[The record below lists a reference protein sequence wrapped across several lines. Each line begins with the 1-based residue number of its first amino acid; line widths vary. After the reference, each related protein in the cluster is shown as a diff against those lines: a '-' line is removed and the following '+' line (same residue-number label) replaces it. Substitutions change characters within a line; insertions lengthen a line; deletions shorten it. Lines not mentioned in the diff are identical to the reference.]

1 MAGHYLPMIAYKH
14 VSKFYPTGS
23 KALKDV
29 DINISDGEF
38 VFLVGQSGAGKTSL
52 FKLLL
57 REDVPSSGEVW
68 LNDVRVDLLH
78 GKQVSHLRRSIGMIF
93 QDFRVLPRLTVWENV
108 AFALQ
113 VVGKSDVDI
122 AKVVPYMLKLVGLKD
137 RAQAFP
143 HELSGGEQ
151 QRVAIA
157 RALVHEP
164 TVLLADEPTGNLDP
178 STSWEI
184 VELLNQINGWGTT
197 VVMATHNADIVNAM
211 KKRVITIKKGAVIK
225 DEAKGGYEL

>member
-1 MAGHYLPMIAYKH
+1 MIAYKH
-14 VSKFYPTGS
+14 VSKSYPSGS

-29 DINISDGEF
+29 DLKISDGEF

-57 REDVPSSGEVW
+57 REDVPTEGEVW
-68 LNDVRVDLLH
+68 LNDVRVDELK
-78 GKQVSHLRRSIGMIF
+78 GRQISRLRRSIGMIF
-93 QDFRVLPRLTVWENV
+93 QDFRTLPRMTVWENV
-108 AFALQ
+108 AFALE
-113 VVGKSDVDI
+113 VVGKSEKDI
-122 AKVVPYMLKLVGLKD
+122 EKVVPYMLKLVGLKD

-197 VVMATHNADIVNAM
+197 VIMATHNADIVNAM
-211 KKRVITIKKGAVIK
+211 KKRVITMKKGTVAK
-225 DEAKGGYEL
+225 DDPKGSYDL

>member
-1 MAGHYLPMIAYKH
+1 MIAYTH
-14 VSKFYPTGS
+14 VSKSYPSGS

-29 DINISDGEF
+29 TVRISDGEF

-57 REDVPSSGEVW
+57 REDVPTSGEVW
-68 LNDVRVDLLH
+68 LNDVRVDQLK
-78 GKQVSHLRRSIGMIF
+78 GRQISKLRRSIGMVF
-93 QDFRVLPRLTVWENV
+93 QDFRTLPRMTVWENV
-108 AFALQ
+108 AFALE
-113 VVGKSDVDI
+113 VIGKSDRDI
-122 AKVVPYMLKLVGLKD
+122 EKVVPYMLKLVGLKD

-184 VELLNQINGWGTT
+184 VELLNQINSWGTT

-211 KKRVITIKKGAVIK
+211 KKRVITMQKGSVIS
-225 DEAKGGYEL
+225 DESKGGYKL

>member
-1 MAGHYLPMIAYKH
+1 MIAFKH
-14 VSKFYPTGS
+14 VSKSYPTGS
-23 KALKDV
+23 NALKDV
-29 DINISDGEF
+29 DLQIADGEF

-57 REDVPSSGEVW
+57 REEVPTSGEIW
-68 LNDVRVDLLH
+68 LNDVRVDKLK
-78 GKQVSHLRRSIGMIF
+78 GKNITKLRRTIGMIF
-93 QDFRVLPRLTVWENV
+93 QDFRVLPRMTVWENV
-108 AFALQ
+108 AFSLE
-113 VVGKSDVDI
+113 VVGKSDADI
-122 AKVVPYMLKLVGLKD
+122 AKVVPYILKLVGLKD

-184 VELLNQINGWGTT
+184 VELLNQINSWGTT

-211 KKRVITIKKGAVIK
+211 KKRVVTVKKGTIAK
-225 DEAKGGYEL
+225 DDPKGKYEL

>member
-1 MAGHYLPMIAYKH
+1 MISYKH
-14 VSKFYPTGS
+14 VSKLYPNGS
-23 KALKDV
+23 KALN
-29 DINISDGEF
+29 DIDLRISDGEF
-38 VFLVGQSGAGKTSL
+38 VFLVGPSGAGKTSL

-57 REDVPSSGEVW
+57 REELPSDGEVW
-68 LNDVRVDLLH
+68 LNDMRVDQLKGRQILR
-78 GKQVSHLRRSIGMIF
+78 LRRHIGMIF
-93 QDFRVLPRLTVWENV
+93 QDFRTLPRLTVWENV
-108 AFALQ
+108 AFALE
-113 VVGKSDVDI
+113 VVGKSQSDI
-122 AKVVPYMLKLVGLKD
+122 DKVVPYMLKLVGLKD

-143 HELSGGEQ
+143 HQLSGGEQ
-151 QRVAIA
+151 QRIAIA

-211 KKRVITIKKGAVIK
+211 KKRVITMKKGGVAK
-225 DEAKGGYEL
+225 DDPHGRYEVN